1 MNCIRKLICVSLI
14 GLLAACEE
22 GAPNLLDDV
31 KTLNTSTA
39 NMSTEQRSLLERQRD
54 YARVRTTGAAVG
66 AIAGIAACKVSMKR
80 DCGAGE
86 MLVFM
91 ALGTAAGFSSG
102 SYLTRNKTNF
112 QANQDEFNTDI
123 TAARSEVS
131 QMKSNVSA
139 AQGALNFQQ
148 SEVTRLN
155 RALSSG
161 QVDIATYRTS
171 LRTMQGDLNRTNS
184 MREKGEADIQRLNQ
198 FIASYNSAGLSTS
211 DLSSAV
217 NQQQRRVNQLRAIE
231 NAMVGVINSVPSVVR
246 VGA

>member
-1 MNCIRKLICVSLI
+1 MSSIRKLICVGLI

-22 GAPNLLDDV
+22 GAPNLLNDI

-54 YARVRTTGAAVG
+54 YARVRTTSAAVG
-66 AIAGIAACKVSMKR
+66 AVAGIAACKVSMGH

-91 ALGTAAGFSSG
+91 ALGTAAGFSGG
-102 SYLTRNKTNF
+102 SYLTRNNSNF
-112 QANQDEFNTDI
+112 QASQDALNADI

-131 QMKSNVSA
+131 QMESNVSA
-139 AQGALNFQQ
+139 AQGALNFQR

-161 QVDIATYRTS
+161 QVDLATYRAS
-171 LRTMQGDLNRTNS
+171 LSTMQGDLNSTNS

-198 FIASYNSAGLSTS
+198 SIARYNSAGLSTS
-211 DLSSAV
+211 GLSSAV

-231 NAMVGVINSVPSVVR
+231 NAMVGVINSVPSNVR